1 MTTAVLQLR
10 FLNKAMEHFPA
21 AVVVPT
27 YYLTFTLSSIAGGV
41 WVFSEAWRPYSW
53 LTPVPKQEYLFFA
66 GCLVAFLGVYFI
78 AVKPKEK
85 PAAALLSAN
94 VSEDGQQPSISRVNT
109 WRESTS
115 ELLSNVISALSPA
128 EERSPSPL
136 PGVAGRS
143 PWQEPIGPEPLATA
157 DLRGSVNVVTGV
169 GTLQHLY
176 CAFGT
181 RRSAPFVGTDPLGGL
196 PVEPLPASDAC
207 RAESGEN
214 LSASLMSNDHGG

>member
-1 MTTAVLQLR
+1 
-10 FLNKAMEHFPA
+10 
-21 AVVVPT
+21 
-27 YYLTFTLSSIAGGV
+27 LT
-41 WVFSEAWRPYSW
+41 
-53 LTPVPKQEYLFFA
+53 LT
-66 GCLVAFLGVYFI
+66 
-78 AVKPKEK
+78 
-85 PAAALLSAN
+85 
-94 VSEDGQQPSISRVNT
+94 R
-109 WRESTS
+109 RESTS

-181 RRSAPFVGTDPLGGL
+181 RRSVPFVASTDPLGGL

-207 RAESGEN
+207 RVESGEN